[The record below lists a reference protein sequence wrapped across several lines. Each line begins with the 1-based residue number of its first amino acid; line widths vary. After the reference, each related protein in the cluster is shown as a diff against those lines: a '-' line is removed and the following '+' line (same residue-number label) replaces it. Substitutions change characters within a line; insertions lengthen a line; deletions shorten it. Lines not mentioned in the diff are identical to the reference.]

1 MSDGPSLVGEVDGL
15 KALRKL
21 AERSQSAL
29 ADHLGIRQP
38 SIHKIENQADI
49 YLSTLRRYVEGLGGT
64 LEIRIGLPGLGDF
77 IYKPQ
82 TTPARLDEAADYA
95 TACALIVSS
104 GRAKESHIQRELGVG
119 YNTAANWI
127 KRMERDG
134 LVGPAD
140 RLGRRDI
147 YHEGDSKPPRL
158 SFS

>member
-1 MSDGPSLVGEVDGL
+1 MSDSPSFVGEVENL
-15 KALRKL
+15 KSLRKL

-29 ADHLGIRQP
+29 ADDLGIRQP

-64 LEIRIGLPGLGDF
+64 LELRVGLPGLGDF
-77 IYKPQ
+77 IYKPH
-82 TTPARLDEAADYA
+82 TTPARSDEAADYA
-95 TACALIVSS
+95 AACALIVSS
-104 GRAKESHIQRELGVG
+104 AKAKESHIQRELGVG

-140 RLGRRDI
+140 RLGRREI
-147 YHEGDSKPPRL
+147 YQEGN
-158 SFS
+158 